1 MSSFL
6 PKEVREG
13 LRLARQRD
21 ALKKNRLK
29 VCIGSESFPIRSFG
43 QRDFTLA
50 VEDTPH
56 LRGLVDIFDGGRH
69 LYQALIV
76 TAAQD
81 GPEMRY
87 EFKRMTPAR
96 DTAPL
101 DFDLDETAPRGL
113 LPRT

>member
-13 LRLARQRD
+13 LNLARKRD
-21 ALKKNRLK
+21 AMKKSRLK
-29 VCIGSESFPIRSFG
+29 VLIGDDSFPIRSFG
-43 QRDFTLA
+43 DRDFTLA

-76 TAAQD
+76 TAALD

-87 EFKRMTPAR
+87 EFKRMTAAR
-96 DTAPL
+96 DVPPL
-101 DFDLDETAPRGL
+101 DYDRNAAAPVAL
-113 LPRT
+113 LTRD

>member
-1 MSSFL
+1 MSSYL

-13 LRLARQRD
+13 LNLARKRD

-29 VCIGSESFPIRSFG
+29 VRIGESSFPIRTFG
-43 QRDFTLA
+43 ERDFTLA
-50 VEDTPH
+50 VEDTPN

-76 TAAQD
+76 TAALD

-87 EFKRMTPAR
+87 EFKRVTEARETP
-96 DTAPL
+96 PL
-101 DFDLDETAPRGL
+101 DYDRDEAAPVAL
-113 LPRT
+113 LPRH